1 MQNEEPNLTLL
12 ERYIEEHPEQLDRI
26 RAHHRA
32 KNGKSRA
39 LHTELLKVY
48 QPRVDAGLIRHR
60 ASRSNSL
67 RMSGEYIQVAY
78 RIFIHASDGKWVNID
93 EGKESIRREFEN
105 FVRRILLA
113 EHFEEILAFVDAL
126 RKPPEEAAYSV
137 PDLTSIWGKR

>member
-1 MQNEEPNLTLL
+1 MQSEESSLSLL
-12 ERYIEEHPEQLDRI
+12 ERYIEVHPEQLNSI
-26 RAHHRA
+26 RARHRA

-39 LHTELLKVY
+39 LHTELLRVY

-60 ASRSNSL
+60 ASRSPSY
-67 RMSGEYIQVAY
+67 RTSGEYIQVAY

-93 EGKESIRREFEN
+93 EGKESIKREFDN

-113 EHFEEILAFVDAL
+113 EHFEEILAFVDAQ
-126 RKPPEEAAYSV
+126 RRPPDEAAYSV

>member
-1 MQNEEPNLTLL
+1 MQSEEPSLGLL
-12 ERYIEEHPEQLDRI
+12 ERYIEEHPEQLSSI
-26 RAHHRA
+26 RARHRA

-39 LHTELLKVY
+39 LHAELFKVY

-60 ASRSNSL
+60 AGASNSL

-78 RIFIHASDGKWVNID
+78 RIFIRTSDGKWVNID
-93 EGKESIRREFEN
+93 EGKESIKREFEN
-105 FVRRILLA
+105 FLRRILLA
-113 EHFEEILAFVDAL
+113 EHFDEILAFVDAL